1 MINVLKYG
9 QLGDDELDY
18 CTNGALCLSSAP
30 STHLFIQPPLDSTDS
45 SEACLIP
52 ISMRDSSLHPPSSQH
67 KDIWTIVKDI
77 TISDS

>member
-1 MINVLKYG
+1 MDSL
-9 QLGDDELDY
+9 EMDY
-18 CTNGALCLSSAP
+18 CTNRALCLSSAP

-45 SEACLIP
+45 SEACLMP
-52 ISMRDSSLHPPSSQH
+52 ISMKDSSLHPPSSQH